1 MIQDKCI
8 TVKTEQEKLFSLFV
22 YNSVTSS
29 SHKPWMNIL
38 KNSTAYQ
45 RFENNIQETGKVIQ
59 LGQSPFDNVRL
70 NLAPA
75 SIVEELLGFELP
87 LLEKEGA

>member
-1 MIQDKCI
+1 M
-8 TVKTEQEKLFSLFV
+8 
-22 YNSVTSS
+22 
-29 SHKPWMNIL
+29 
-38 KNSTAYQ
+38 
-45 RFENNIQETGKVIQ
+45 IQ